1 MSRVYWDTML
11 FAYILE
17 GNPVFGKQTRE
28 AYQALF
34 SRGDTICTSVFTLGE
49 ILVRPRMVKDEK
61 AYQAIRS
68 FMRGGDIELVPFTA
82 ETAEE
87 YSTVRAQTRLKAADA
102 IHVASAIQSK
112 ADLFVTND
120 LEIRKKRIPG
130 LPFIAGLDG
139 KIF

>member
-1 MSRVYWDTML
+1 MSRIYWDTML

-17 GNPVFGKQTRE
+17 GSSAFGQPTRE
-28 AYQALF
+28 AYQTFLD
-34 SRGDTICTSVFTLGE
+34 RGDTICTSVFTLGE
-49 ILVRPRMVKDEK
+49 ILVRPRMVKDNE
-61 AYQAIRS
+61 AYRSIRD
-68 FMRGGDIELVPFTA
+68 FMRGGEIELLSFTA

-102 IHVASAIQSK
+102 IHAASAIQSK
-112 ADLFVTND
+112 VDLFVTND
-120 LEIRKKRIPG
+120 LEIRKLKIPG

>member
-17 GNPVFGKQTRE
+17 GNPVFGQPTRE
-28 AYQALF
+28 AYEKFLH
-34 SRGDTICTSVFTLGE
+34 RGDTICTSVFTLGE
-49 ILVRPRMVKDEK
+49 ILVRPKMVKDDET
-61 AYQAIRS
+61 YRSIRRY
-68 FMRGGDIELVPFTA
+68 MRGGEIELLPFTA

-87 YSTVRAQTRLKAADA
+87 YSTVRARTRLKAADA
-102 IHVASAIQSK
+102 IHAATAIL
-112 ADLFVTND
+112 ARVDLFVTND
-120 LEIRKKRIPG
+120 QEIRKQKIPG

>member
-17 GNPVFGKQTRE
+17 GNPVFGQPARE
-28 AYQALF
+28 AYEVF
-34 SRGDTICTSVFTLGE
+34 MSRGDTICTSVFTLGE
-49 ILVRPRMVKDEK
+49 ILVKPKMAKNR
-61 AYQAIRS
+61 AISSAIRD
-68 FMRGGDIELVPFTA
+68 FMRGGEIELLSFTA

-102 IHVASAIQSK
+102 IHAATAIQSK
-112 ADLFVTND
+112 VDLFITND
-120 LEIRKKRIPG
+120 LELRKQKIPG